1 MTEWEEKWEKEWEE
15 KEGKFLNDIV
25 VCKLLLDT
33 LLTDYVSPGT
43 RRKINSAKV
52 TRARLMIHDILKQY

>member
-1 MTEWEEKWEKEWEE
+1 MTEWEEKREKEWEE

-43 RRKINSAKV
+43 SRKINSAKV
-52 TRARLMIHDILKQY
+52 TRVRLMIHDILKQY